1 MEKKTATTTTTIAAA
16 TATTTTTANATT
28 TVTTKIHDPSDLNQE
43 DLLLTHI
50 TIRPSTFYKIQI
62 S

>member
-16 TATTTTTANATT
+16 TATTTTANATT